1 MLKKILFLILLS
13 PSFIFG
19 GEIYG
24 TIKIGKRPIG
34 EGIKVEIVCGEKT
47 YTKKTDKHGA
57 YSIYVQNKG
66 RGMLIVHYPEESDHA
81 PSIPIFSY
89 EKNAA
94 RYDLVIVIDPET
106 HQPVLQRK

>member
-1 MLKKILFLILLS
+1 MLKKFIFLMALFPSLL
-13 PSFIFG
+13 FG

-81 PSIPIFSY
+81 PSIFLLPPSPSRVCLSFWCMFFL
-89 EKNAA
+89 
-94 RYDLVIVIDPET
+94 RRQFRL
-106 HQPVLQRK
+106 